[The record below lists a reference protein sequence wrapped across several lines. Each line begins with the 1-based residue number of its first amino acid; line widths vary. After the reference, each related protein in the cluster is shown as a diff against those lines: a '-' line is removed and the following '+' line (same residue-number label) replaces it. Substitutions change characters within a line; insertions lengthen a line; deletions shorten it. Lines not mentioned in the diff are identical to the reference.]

1 MKKRMNLVVT
11 AVGLFSGLVLSLSFA
26 VAQNQGVSAENTSRY
41 AGGGRWDWAV
51 FIKASP
57 EVLKTIRYV
66 EYKLPSTF
74 NEPNVKVYKVG
85 DQSKPF
91 AFKSNGWR
99 TFDIPI
105 RIVFKNGRTQTLRHK
120 LNFERSP

>member
-1 MKKRMNLVVT
+1 MKNRTYV
-11 AVGLFSGLVLSLSFA
+11 AVISLALLWGLFFSPALVTPQ
-26 VAQNQGVSAENTSRY
+26 AQAITTENTSRY
-41 AGGGRWDWAV
+41 AGGGRWTWTV

-57 EVLKTIRYV
+57 EVLKTIRCV

-74 NEPNVKVYKVG
+74 TESSAKVCRIL

-91 AFKSNGWR
+91 AFKGNGWQ

-105 RIVFKNGRTQTLRHK
+105 RVVFKSGRTQTLRHK
-120 LNFERSP
+120 LTFDGP